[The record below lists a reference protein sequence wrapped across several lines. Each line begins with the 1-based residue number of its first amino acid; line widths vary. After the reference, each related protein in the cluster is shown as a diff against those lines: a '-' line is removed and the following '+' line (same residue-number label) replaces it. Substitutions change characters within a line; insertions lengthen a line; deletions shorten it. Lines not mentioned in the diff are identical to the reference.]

1 MPSCFYEILYS
12 DSSLGEIDF
21 VIGARED
28 PRAWA
33 GSSCHGQ
40 SEPASQ
46 CVYNIEEWRNLS
58 CYGCRAGKNISE
70 SFYFYKKEKI
80 HVYAKKLYS

>member
-46 CVYNIEEWRNLS
+46 CVYNIEE
-58 CYGCRAGKNISE
+58 
-70 SFYFYKKEKI
+70 
-80 HVYAKKLYS
+80 